1 MYYIIGITIYLDTN
15 YYCSYIIVQL
25 SHYHFVYGYHFFNSY
40 LSLLGL
46 PCITGEVNF
55 GPGTQHVMPQ
65 VTVPANTIIEGV
77 SNPNDAGDKTRKPD
91 YAGWDAHG
99 ISGKLVPPQGHES
112 SRQVG
117 DNSDRTYVR
126 YIELV
131 NGIINQL

>member
-1 MYYIIGITIYLDTN
+1 VYYIIGITIYLDTN

-25 SHYHFVYGYHFFNSY
+25 SHYHFVYGYHFLNSY

-46 PCITGEVNF
+46 PCITREVNF

-99 ISGKLVPPQGHES
+99 ISFTGAPVARKSLSWGSH
-112 SRQVG
+112 
-117 DNSDRTYVR
+117 NSNRTCVR
-126 YIELV
+126 YIEVV
-131 NGIINQL
+131 NRIVNQL